1 MKLSDYIQE
10 FDDSYV
16 FRYRSLEY
24 ESTIE
29 AIEKNNLYFS
39 RVIDFNDLFDG
50 MVSVDFQRLYAAKV
64 ENVSL
69 GMQEYIDSHHKRNP
83 QLMMWMDAVWNLKD
97 RDEVIQ
103 MYLEDTFDRVMEIR
117 ENIQWSVKAIC
128 FSKTAY
134 SVPMWAHYANEH
146 RGIVLAYKR
155 DKLIH
160 APLYDELGNL
170 SPRDV
175 LIKDINYSD
184 ARVDVTEEMHTYC
197 NKGFQVFE
205 EENDN
210 IPELSHGKIRQS
222 VLTKSKEWS

>member
-1 MKLSDYIQE
+1 
-10 FDDSYV
+10 
-16 FRYRSLEY
+16 
-24 ESTIE
+24 
-29 AIEKNNLYFS
+29 
-39 RVIDFNDLFDG
+39 
-50 MVSVDFQRLYAAKV
+50 
-64 ENVSL
+64 
-69 GMQEYIDSHHKRNP
+69 
-83 QLMMWMDAVWNLKD
+83 MMWMDAVWNLKD
-97 RDEVIQ
+97 RDDVIQ

-117 ENIQWSVKAIC
+117 EKIQWSVKAIC

-160 APLYDELGNL
+160 APLYDERGNL

-205 EENDN
+205 EENDS
-210 IPELSHGKIRQS
+210 IPELSNGKIRQS
-222 VLTKSKEWS
+222 VLTKTTDWAYEKEARIIPKRIVLDEYSLYDHLNVKPDAIILGGLCNETVEGYERVVKYATKKNIPLFKVVLLPEADLAKGFGIVKIEY